1 MQEMLICSIYLIAS
15 TVYISHIMCNGAFDK
30 I

>member
-15 TVYISHIMCNGAFDK
+15 TYSIYFTYYV
-30 I
+30 